1 MKAEPAF
8 DFADVA
14 TGLNQRG
21 IPFLLI
27 GRQAVRLYGSTCFSV
42 DFDLW
47 LPSTH
52 RLATFEYLEDT
63 LGYEMSDDRRGVRPI
78 VHVHAGLGQIDLI
91 FVRAIRNQEGQTLDF
106 EGVYER
112 SVERRDSEL
121 VLRIPAIDDLIALKK
136 VRLPHPRDE
145 EDIRY
150 LEVRKSLEERG
161 VLPQAESPGG
171 AGGADPG
178 PHGGGQPPE

>member
-14 TGLNQRG
+14 TGLNQRR

-52 RLATFEYLEDT
+52 RLATFEYLEDA
-63 LGYEMSDDRRGVRPI
+63 LGYKMSDDRRGVRPI

-106 EGVYER
+106 EGVYGR
-112 SVERRDSEL
+112 SVERQDSGL

-161 VLPQAESPGG
+161 GLAPADHREV
-171 AGGADPG
+171 AGGAVPVSRG
-178 PHGGGQPPE
+178 RRKPPE